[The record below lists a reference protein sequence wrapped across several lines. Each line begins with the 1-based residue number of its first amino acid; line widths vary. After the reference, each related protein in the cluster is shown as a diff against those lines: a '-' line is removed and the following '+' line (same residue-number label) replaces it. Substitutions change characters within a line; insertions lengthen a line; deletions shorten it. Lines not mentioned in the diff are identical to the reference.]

1 MKKVTSI
8 DEILTDILL
17 RDPDFQKVQTIYNF
31 FYLYLKGLSILIAK
45 NCH

>member
-17 RDPDFQKVQTIYNF
+17 REPNFQKVQTINRF
-31 FYLYLKGLSILIAK
+31 FYFYLK
-45 NCH
+45 